1 MYRTP
6 TRSKTHLLQRV
17 AAFSLAA
24 FLSVASTK
32 PVFAGDTPSA
42 PNVVLIMVDD
52 LGYYDLGCYGH
63 PQIKTPVLDQLA
75 KDGVRLTSF
84 YSGSTICTPSRMALM
99 TGAYAPRVGWTQ
111 GVLGYKM
118 DWDCG
123 MNPKALTIAEAF
135 KSAGYATGMS
145 GKWHLGDPV
154 PCLPNGQGFESSY
167 YITKS
172 NNQTK
177 KLWRDGKLLED
188 PFDNRMLTEQ
198 FTKDA
203 IRFIEANKEKPFFLY
218 VPYTAP
224 HFPVQAHPDWKG
236 KSEFG
241 EYGDV
246 VEELDAS
253 IGEILTSLKNAE
265 LEENTIVVFL
275 SDNGPQ
281 AGQAARADPF
291 RGLKFSA
298 LEGGNR
304 VACIVR
310 HKGTL
315 PAGRSSGA
323 LIGAIDLMP
332 TLCHAC
338 GIDLE
343 SLSTDSPKID
353 GVNVWDTLMGKE
365 GQHPRN
371 DLLFWSG
378 LDGFQAIRVGDWKLF
393 LNRKAAAKPH
403 KRNSPELNQKIAA
416 IANGAGPVLFHLAD
430 EVTELT
436 DVSAEYPE
444 RVKQMKALADERL
457 EDILTDV
464 LPLVK

>member
-1 MYRTP
+1 LNHIASFRFVALGAVLSST
-6 TRSKTHLLQRV
+6 LLV
-17 AAFSLAA
+17 AAEA
-24 FLSVASTK
+24 VENDR
-32 PVFAGDTPSA
+32 P
-42 PNVVLIMVDD
+42 PNIVLIMVDD

-63 PQIKTPVLDQLA
+63 PSIKTPVLDQLA

-123 MNPKALTIAEAF
+123 MNPKALTIAEVF
-135 KSAGYATGMS
+135 KSAGYATGMT
-145 GKWHLGDPV
+145 GKWHLGDPA
-154 PCLPNGQGFESSY
+154 PCLPNGQGFDYSY

-177 KLWRDGKLLED
+177 KLWRDGELLEN

-198 FTKDA
+198 FTKEA
-203 IRFIEANKEKPFFLY
+203 VQFIKANKENPFFLY

-246 VEELDAS
+246 VEELDS
-253 IGEILTSLKNAE
+253 SVGEILTTLKDAKI
-265 LEENTIVVFL
+265 EENTIVVFL

-304 VACIVR
+304 VACIIQS
-310 HKGTL
+310 KGTL
-315 PAGRSSGA
+315 PAGRVSDA

-338 GIDLE
+338 GIDLDAI
-343 SLSTDSPKID
+343 STESPKID
-353 GVNVWDTLMGKE
+353 GVNVWDTLMGKDVE
-365 GQHPRN
+365 HPRN

-393 LNRKAAAKPH
+393 LDREAAARPH
-403 KRNSPELNQKIAA
+403 KRNSDELNAKILALAA
-416 IANGAGPVLFHLAD
+416 GEGPVLFHLAD
-430 EVTELT
+430 ENTELT
-436 DVSAEYPE
+436 DFSAKYPE
-444 RVKQMKALADERL
+444 RVKQMKTLAAERL